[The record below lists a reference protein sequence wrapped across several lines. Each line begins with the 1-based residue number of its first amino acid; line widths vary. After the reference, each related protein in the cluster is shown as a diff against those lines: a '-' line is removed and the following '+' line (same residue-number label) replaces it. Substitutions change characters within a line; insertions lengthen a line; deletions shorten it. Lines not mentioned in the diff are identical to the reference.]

1 MQLLFFICILQIDSI
16 NNMCL
21 TLLKEK
27 EKKKIVAYKVYRWDR
42 AQEGP
47 HMRHNHHQKRS
58 GTCNNIQSAY

>member
-27 EKKKIVAYKVYRWDR
+27 EKQKLKKRKSLLT
-42 AQEGP
+42 
-47 HMRHNHHQKRS
+47 RS
-58 GTCNNIQSAY
+58 TDGIELRKAHI